1 MEHVT
6 AHGAPFFVRVPDGD
20 PLAFAAAPIRKF
32 WAYAARCRGAGGLP
46 ERCQFDP
53 IDIPRLLPYLWI
65 LEVAGDGARLR
76 YRLAGSAMVDAL
88 NFDPTGQTI
97 EDIVSAKASGN
108 SAETLARYW
117 TSVREAVATW
127 RRGPARHWR
136 NSDWIDVESLCVPF
150 TVGGSAVAQLI
161 GISLRF
167 SDQGKWIDE
176 ARPFSL
182 NG

>member
-1 MEHVT
+1 MEHVS
-6 AHGAPFFVRVPDGD
+6 AGAAPFFVRVPDDD
-20 PLAFAAAPIRKF
+20 PLDFAAPPIRRF
-32 WAYAARCRGAGGLP
+32 WEYVAGCRGAGGLP
-46 ERCQFDP
+46 DRGRFDP
-53 IDIPRLLPYLWI
+53 MGIPRLLPYLWI
-65 LEVAGDGARLR
+65 LEVEGDGTRLR

-88 NFDPTGQTI
+88 DFDPTGQTI
-97 EDIVSAKASGN
+97 EDIVRVKASGN
-108 SAETLARYW
+108 SGQTLVRYW
-117 TSVREAVATW
+117 TSVREGVATW

-150 TVGGSAVAQLI
+150 TVGTGHVAQLI

-167 SDQGKWIDE
+167 SEQGKWIDE